1 MIGWIQANLGTILVT
16 LLLIA
21 LVALI
26 VVKLYRDKKRGGS
39 VCGSCGGGCA
49 ACAMRGACHKQEQK

>member
-39 VCGSCGGGCA
+39 VCGSCA